1 MDRGLIRQELLVL
14 PLNPGG
20 LNVDNRTGFAERTTR
35 RGASNRDD
43 TGACIQMPQQAQI
56 TSSEYWQD
64 ARRPLT
70 CLLFLL
76 PWIALYE
83 AGVIMLADKD
93 PDQLRNGA
101 DYWMRSLLSAAGLGQ
116 ILFLPLLV
124 VAVMLTWHVMRR
136 HPWQVKLETQV
147 GMLGESLLFAIALLA
162 VGQIHQV
169 LFLSLAPPTDSQTAL
184 LSIGDGS
191 LTRAVSYVGA
201 GVYEE
206 VMFRLLLVPAAYGFF
221 RLFEFPQKSAAVMA
235 AVSTAF
241 IFAMAH
247 HIGPA
252 ADPFNLYT
260 FSFRA
265 AAGTFFAAVFF
276 VRGFGITVGTH
287 AAYDL
292 LVGVVLADS
301 V

>member
-1 MDRGLIRQELLVL
+1 
-14 PLNPGG
+14 
-20 LNVDNRTGFAERTTR
+20 
-35 RGASNRDD
+35 
-43 TGACIQMPQQAQI
+43 MPQQAQL
-56 TSSEYWQD
+56 TNSDYWQD

-76 PWIALYE
+76 PLITLYE
-83 AGVIMLADKD
+83 AGVIILADSD
-93 PDQLRNGA
+93 PDRLRNGA
-101 DYWMRSLLSAAGLGQ
+101 DYWMRSLLSAVGLGQ
-116 ILFLPLLV
+116 VLLLPLLV
-124 VAVMLTWHVMRR
+124 IGIMLTWHLIRK
-136 HPWQVKLETQV
+136 HPWQIRLETQL
-147 GMLGESLLFAIALLA
+147 GMLAESVLFAIALLA
-162 VGQIHQV
+162 VGQVHQV
-169 LFLSLAPPTDSQTAL
+169 LFLSLAPPAEAGQAAL
-184 LSIGDGS
+184 LSMPGGN

-206 VMFRLLLVPAAYGFF
+206 VMFRLLLVPTAYAFF
-221 RLFEFPQKSAAVMA
+221 RLFEFPQKWAVVMA

-241 IFAMAH
+241 LFAMAH

-276 VRGFGITVGTH
+276 ARGFGITVGTH

-292 LVGVVLADS
+292 LVGVVLTDAGA
-301 V
+301 